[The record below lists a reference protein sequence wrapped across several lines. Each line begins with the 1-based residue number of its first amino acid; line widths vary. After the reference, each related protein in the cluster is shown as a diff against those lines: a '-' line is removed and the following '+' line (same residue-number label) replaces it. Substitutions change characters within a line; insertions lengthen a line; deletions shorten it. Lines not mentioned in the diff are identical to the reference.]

1 VLETR
6 SGELRV
12 LGPTDLDAVTALLAA
27 DPVPNVVVD
36 YRSRLT
42 RLDPRWMGGE
52 MWGYY
57 EDGELASVCHSAANL
72 IPAMTTGEALHLY
85 AERALTRGPR
95 CSAIVGQ
102 AGDVEVLWGELEP
115 HWPAPREV
123 RADQPH
129 LEITTPPLVE
139 PDRAVR
145 RTTTDQLAALYP
157 ASVAMHVEEVGVSP
171 EANGGGPVFRAGVRQ
186 AISAGRSFS
195 RIEDG
200 RVVFKAD
207 LAAVTPHACQVQ
219 GVWVDPERRGEGIGT
234 AGMAAVVEI
243 ALREVAPVVSLYA
256 NAYNVS
262 ALRTYEK
269 VGFHRTATFSTIL
282 F

>member
-1 VLETR
+1 MLGTR

-12 LGPTDLDAVTALLAA
+12 LGPPDLDAVTTLLAT
-27 DPVPNVVVD
+27 DPVRNVVVD

-42 RLDPRWMGGE
+42 RMDPRWMGGE

-57 EDGELASVCHSAANL
+57 EDDRLVSVCHSAANL
-72 IPAMTTGEALHLY
+72 IPAMSTSRALHRF
-85 AERALTRGPR
+85 AERALARGPR
-95 CSAIVGQ
+95 CSAIVGD
-102 AGDVEVLWGELEP
+102 AGDVETLWAELEP
-115 HWPAPREV
+115 HWPTPRET
-123 RADQPH
+123 RTEQPH
-129 LEITTPPLVE
+129 LQIGTAPLVA
-139 PDRAVR
+139 PDPAVR
-145 RTTTDQLAALYP
+145 RTTPDELDTLYP

-171 EANGGGPVFRAGVRQ
+171 EAHGGGPAFRAGVQQ

-200 RVVFKAD
+200 HVVFKAD

-234 AGMAAVVEI
+234 AGMAAVVDI

-256 NAYNVS
+256 NSYNTS
-262 ALRTYEK
+262 ALRTYDK
-269 VGFHRTATFSTIL
+269 VGFERTGTFSTIL

>member
-1 VLETR
+1 VLDTR
-6 SGELRV
+6 RGELRV
-12 LGPTDLDAVTALLAA
+12 LGPADLGTVTTLLER
-27 DPVPNVVVD
+27 DPVRNVVVD
-36 YRSRLT
+36 YRARLT

-57 EDGELASVCHSAANL
+57 EEGRLASVCHAAANL
-72 IPAMTTGEALHLY
+72 IPAMTTSHALAHF
-85 AERALTRGPR
+85 AERALARGPR
-95 CSAIVGQ
+95 CSAIVGDSR
-102 AGDVEVLWGELEP
+102 DVEALWSDLEP
-115 HWPAPREV
+115 HWPAPREI

-129 LEITTPPLVE
+129 LEIADQPLVT
-139 PDRAVR
+139 PDPAVR
-145 RTTTDQLAALYP
+145 RTARDEVEILYP
-157 ASVAMHVEEVGVSP
+157 ASVAMHEEEVGVSP
-171 EANGGGPVFRAGVRQ
+171 EAHGGGAAFRAGVQQ
-186 AISAGRSFS
+186 AVAAGRSYS

-234 AGMAAVVEI
+234 AGMAAVVEL
-243 ALREVAPVVSLYA
+243 ALRDVAPVVSLYA

-269 VGFHRTATFSTIL
+269 VGFRRTATFSTIL

>member
-1 VLETR
+1 MLHTR

-12 LGPTDLDAVTALLAA
+12 LGPSDLDAVTALLAK
-27 DPVPNVVVD
+27 DPVRNVVVD

-42 RLDPRWMGGE
+42 RLDPRWLGGE

-57 EDGELASVCHSAANL
+57 EDGRLASVCHAAANL
-72 IPAMTTGEALHLY
+72 IPAMATGSALHHF
-85 AERALTRGPR
+85 AERAQARGPR
-95 CSAIVGQ
+95 CSAIVGD
-102 AGDVEVLWGELEP
+102 ARDVETLWDALQA
-115 HWPAPREV
+115 HWPTPREL

-129 LEITTPPLVE
+129 LEIAVPPAVE
-139 PDRAVR
+139 PDPGVR
-145 RTTTDQLAALYP
+145 RTTRAQLDALYP
-157 ASVAMHVEEVGVSP
+157 ASVAMHLEEVGVSP
-171 EANGGGPVFRAGVRQ
+171 EANGGGPAFRAGVQQ
-186 AISAGRSFS
+186 AIVSGRSYS

-219 GVWVDPERRGEGIGT
+219 GVWVDPDRRGEGIGT
-234 AGMAAVVEI
+234 AGMAAVVAI
-243 ALREVAPVVSLYA
+243 ALRDVAPVVSLYA
-256 NAYNVS
+256 NGFNVS

-269 VGFHRTATFSTIL
+269 VGFRRTATFSTIL

>member
-1 VLETR
+1 MNGDV
-6 SGELRV
+6 RV
-12 LGPTDLDAVTALLAA
+12 LGPGDVDAVTALLAA
-27 DPVPNVVVD
+27 DPVRNVVVD

-57 EDGELASVCHSAANL
+57 EDGELASVCHAAANL
-72 IPAMTTGEALHLY
+72 IPAMTRGYAVRMF
-85 AERALTRGPR
+85 AERAKARGTR
-95 CSAIVGQ
+95 CSAIVGV
-102 AGDVEVLWGELEP
+102 ADDVRGLWDLLRGS
-115 HWPAPREV
+115 WPEPREI
-123 RADQPH
+123 RPDQPH
-129 LEITTPPLVE
+129 YEISGPALVE
-139 PDRAVR
+139 PDPAVG
-145 RTTTDQLAALYP
+145 RTTPDQLDALLP
-157 ASVAMHVEEVGVSP
+157 ASIAMHIEEVGVDP
-171 EANGGGPVFRAGVRQ
+171 RVNGGGPVFRAGLQQ
-186 AISAGRSFS
+186 AIAAGRSFS

-200 RVVFKAD
+200 HVVFKAD

-219 GVWVDPERRGEGIGT
+219 GVYVDPARRGEGIGT
-234 AGMAAVVEI
+234 VGMAAVVAI

-269 VGFHRTATFSTIL
+269 VGFRRTATFATIL

>member
-1 VLETR
+1 MLGTR
-6 SGELRV
+6 NGELRV
-12 LGPTDLDAVTALLAA
+12 LGPSDLDAVTDLLAA
-27 DPVPNVVVD
+27 DPVRNVVVD

-42 RLDPRWMGGE
+42 RMDPRWMGGE

-57 EDGELASVCHSAANL
+57 EEGQLHSVCHSAANL
-72 IPAMTTGEALHLY
+72 IPAMSTGAALHRF
-85 AERALTRGPR
+85 AERALERGPR
-95 CSAIVGQ
+95 CSAIVGESS
-102 AGDVEVLWGELEP
+102 DVEALWAELAP
-115 HWPAPREV
+115 HWPTPREV
-123 RADQPH
+123 RTEQPH
-129 LEITTPPLVE
+129 LEIGSAPLVA
-139 PDRAVR
+139 PDPAVR
-145 RTTTDQLAALYP
+145 RTTPDELETLYP

-171 EANGGGPVFRAGVRQ
+171 ETNGGGPAFRAGVQQ
-186 AISAGRSFS
+186 AIAAGRSFS

-234 AGMAAVVEI
+234 AGMAAVVDI

-256 NAYNVS
+256 NSYNTS
-262 ALRTYEK
+262 ALRTYDK
-269 VGFHRTATFSTIL
+269 VGFERTATFSTIL